1 MPVSSSSPAPAAPRV
16 VGLVLTFNGARLLAR
31 CLASLDFC
39 AEIVVVDS
47 LSTDATV
54 DIARA
59 AGATVLSRKW
69 EGPKAQ
75 FQYAMEHI
83 RAMEPGADW
92 VVSLDQDEHLSPE
105 LRANVIAATA
115 AAPDEIAGFLS
126 ARSSFYFD
134 HFLKHSGWYPDYV
147 FRVFRPDAMSVRVS
161 GAHCGLAALGP
172 ARKLSGDIVH
182 YPYRNFRE
190 QLDKLNSYAQ
200 QGADALK
207 AKGRGGGALA
217 GLAHGAARFLKLYV
231 LKLGVLDGRAGFIN
245 AAHGAFYAFV
255 KHVRVAETGDWGPKQ

>member
-1 MPVSSSSPAPAAPRV
+1 MADSIASAAPRI
-16 VGLVLTFNGARLLAR
+16 VGLVLTYNGERLLAR

-39 AEIVVVDS
+39 AEVLVVDS

-59 AGATVLSRKW
+59 AGAVVSLRKW
-69 EGPKAQ
+69 QGPGPQ
-75 FQYAMEHI
+75 FQYAMERI
-83 RAMEPGADW
+83 RAMEPKVDW
-92 VVSLDQDEHLSPE
+92 VVSLDQDEFLTPE

-115 AAPDEIAGFLS
+115 EPGDAAGFLTS
-126 ARSSFYFD
+126 RSSFYFD
-134 HFLKHSGWYPDYV
+134 RFLKHSGWYPDYL
-147 FRVFRPDAMSVRVS
+147 FRVFRPEKMHVHVS
-161 GAHCGLAALGP
+161 GAHYGFDALGP
-172 ARKLSGDIVH
+172 TRKLAGDIIH
-182 YPYRNFRE
+182 YPYRNFHE

-217 GLAHGAARFLKLYV
+217 GLAHGAVRFFKLYV

-255 KHVRVAETGDWGPKQ
+255 KHVRAGETGDWGPKS